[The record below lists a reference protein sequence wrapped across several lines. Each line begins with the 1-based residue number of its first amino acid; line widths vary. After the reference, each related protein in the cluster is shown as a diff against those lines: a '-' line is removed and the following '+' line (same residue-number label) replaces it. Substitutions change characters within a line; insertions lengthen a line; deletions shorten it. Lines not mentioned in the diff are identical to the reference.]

1 MKQGIHP
8 EYVDCTV
15 KCSCGN
21 TFQTRSTKP
30 ELKIDICN
38 VCHPFYT
45 GQQRVSPL
53 GEAGWAEGDLLDVE
67 LLRGEEFVDQ
77 G

>member
-1 MKQGIHP
+1 M
-8 EYVDCTV
+8 T
-15 KCSCGN
+15 SN
-21 TFQTRSTKP
+21 A
-30 ELKIDICN
+30 
-38 VCHPFYT
+38 
-45 GQQRVSPL
+45 QRVSPL